1 MTNTE
6 TFTSAKLRRARW
18 LRSLALQLSEN
29 RNSVPRQVL
38 VLHRILDEGPELARP
53 DCQWWDI
60 NLRWFRLQVEREAEL
75 LPTLL
80 QGISRMRRTNDRS
93 GR

>member
-6 TFTSAKLRRARW
+6 ILMPARERRARW
-18 LRSLALQLSEN
+18 LYVLAAQLNEN

-38 VLHRILDEGPELARP
+38 VLHRILNEGPELARP

-60 NLRWFRLQVEREAEL
+60 NLRWFRRQVEREAEL
-75 LPTLL
+75 LPMLMTGLA
-80 QGISRMRRTNDRS
+80 RMRRTNDRS